1 MKELALHLCRLDFG
15 WVRRAFSNTLTA
27 SLNALAL
34 KREGTDL

>member
-27 SLNALAL
+27 SLNALVL
-34 KREGTDL
+34 KREGE